1 MQVHVRSRTK
11 CLHGFACVLLAPR
24 VSRVPLA
31 RLWARE
37 HTRALMRD
45 ARYRLELRPMRAQCT
60 HAHGSVFS
68 CFERRVRA
76 WCVRVRMFALASCV
90 CSAVVHC
97 RVWLAGEVS
106 MSQPVGMVID
116 LACALVALKAARG
129 EPRGPALVVP

>member
-1 MQVHVRSRTK
+1 MV
-11 CLHGFACVLLAPR
+11 
-24 VSRVPLA
+24 
-31 RLWARE
+31 
-37 HTRALMRD
+37 RD

-60 HAHGSVFS
+60 HAHDSVLS

-76 WCVRVRMFALASCV
+76 WCVRVRTLVLASCV

-97 RVWLAGEVS
+97 RVGLGGEVS
-106 MSQPVGMVID
+106 MPQPVGMVID